1 MPNKILLVD
10 DEVNLID
17 PIAYNLKQKGYD
29 TITTYDGKT
38 ALEAFRREQPD
49 LIILDWTLPDLQGV
63 EILKQVREEQDF
75 TPVIMLTGRTAKEDI
90 VEGLTAGADDY
101 VTKPFTWEELLAR
114 ISSVLRRAQQ
124 VSQSPGKRLRFGDII
139 MDTASHRVW
148 LADKELSLSPRE
160 YALLEIFMNNPRRVY
175 SRDDLIERVWGLDY
189 DGDTKTVD
197 VHICWLRQKLEEDP
211 ARPKILQTVRG
222 FGYRLGG

>member
-17 PIAYNLKQKGYD
+17 PVAYNLKQKGFD
-29 TITTYDGKT
+29 TVTAYDGKS
-38 ALEAFRREQPD
+38 ALEAFRKEQPD
-49 LIILDWTLPDLQGV
+49 LVLLDWTLPDLQGV
-63 EILKQVREEQDF
+63 EILKQIREEQDF
-75 TPVIMLTGRTAKEDI
+75 TPVVMLTGRTAKEDI

-114 ISSVLRRAQQ
+114 INSVLRRAQQ
-124 VSQSPGKRLRFGDII
+124 VSQTPGKRLRFGDII
-139 MDTASHRVW
+139 LDTASHRVW
-148 LADKELSLSPRE
+148 LGDKELSLSPRE

-197 VHICWLRQKLEEDP
+197 VHICWIRQKIEEDP
-211 ARPKILQTVRG
+211 ARPKLLQTVRG

>member
-1 MPNKILLVD
+1 MANKILLVD
-10 DEVNLID
+10 DEANLID

-29 TITTYDGKT
+29 TITVYDGKT
-38 ALEAFRREQPD
+38 AVEAFRKEQPD
-49 LIILDWTLPDLQGV
+49 LVILDWTLPDVQGI
-63 EILKQVREEQDF
+63 EILKQIRSEQDF
-75 TPVIMLTGRTAKEDI
+75 TPVIILTGRTAKEDI

-114 ISSVLRRAQQ
+114 VSAVLRRAQQ
-124 VSQSPGKRLRFGDII
+124 VSQTPGKRLRFGDLI

-197 VHICWLRQKLEEDP
+197 VHICWLRQKIEEDP
-211 ARPKILQTVRG
+211 ARPKVLQTVRG

>member
-17 PIAYNLKQKGYD
+17 PIAFNLKQKGYD
-29 TITTYDGKT
+29 IITTYDGKT
-38 ALEAFRREQPD
+38 ALEAFRKEQPD
-49 LIILDWTLPDLQGV
+49 LVILDWTLPDVQGV
-63 EILKQVREEQDF
+63 EILKQIRQEQDF
-75 TPVIMLTGRTAKEDI
+75 TPVIMLTGKTAKEDI
-90 VEGLTAGADDY
+90 VEGLSAGADDY

-114 ISSVLRRAQQ
+114 IGSVIRRSQQIAQT
-124 VSQSPGKRLRFGDII
+124 PGKRLRFGDLI

-148 LADKELSLSPRE
+148 LSDKELSLSPRE

-197 VHICWLRQKLEEDP
+197 VHICWLRQKIEEDP

>member
-1 MPNKILLVD
+1 MANKILLID

-17 PIAYNLKQKGYD
+17 PVAYNLKQKGYD
-29 TITTYDGKT
+29 TVTAYDGKT
-38 ALEAFRREQPD
+38 GIEAFRREQPE
-49 LIILDWTLPDLQGV
+49 LVLLDWTLPDTQGV
-63 EILKQVREEQDF
+63 ELLKLIRAEQDF

-90 VEGLTAGADDY
+90 IEGLTAGADDY

-124 VSQSPGKRLRFGDII
+124 VTQAPGKRLRFGDII
-139 MDTASHRVW
+139 MDTSSHRVW

>member
-197 VHICWLRQKLEEDP
+197 VHICWLRQKIEEDA
-211 ARPKILQTVRG
+211 ARPKMLQTVRG

>member
-17 PIAYNLKQKGYD
+17 PVAYNLKQKGYD

-38 ALEAFRREQPD
+38 ALEAFRRDQPD
-49 LIILDWTLPDLQGV
+49 LVILDWTLPDLQGV
-63 EILKQVREEQDF
+63 DILKQIREEQDF

-90 VEGLTAGADDY
+90 IEGLTAGADDY

-124 VSQSPGKRLRFGDII
+124 VSQTPGKRLRFGDII

-148 LADKELSLSPRE
+148 LADKELSVSPRE

-197 VHICWLRQKLEEDP
+197 VHICWLRQKIEEDP
-211 ARPKILQTVRG
+211 ARPKMLQTVRG

>member
-17 PIAYNLKQKGYD
+17 PIAFNLKQKGYD
-29 TITTYDGKT
+29 AITTYDGKT
-38 ALEAFRREQPD
+38 ALEAFRRENPD
-49 LIILDWTLPDLQGV
+49 LVLLDWSLPDISGL
-63 EILKQVREEQDF
+63 EILKQMRSEQDF
-75 TPVIMLTGRTAKEDI
+75 TPVVMLTGRTAKEDI

-101 VTKPFTWEELLAR
+101 VTKPFTWEELVAR
-114 ISSVLRRAQQ
+114 IDSVLRRAQTVAQ
-124 VSQSPGKRLRFGDII
+124 TPTKRLRFGDLII
-139 MDTASHRVW
+139 DTASHRVW
-148 LADKELSLSPRE
+148 LQEKELVFSPRE
-160 YALLEIFMNNPRRVY
+160 YTLLEILMNNPRRVY

-197 VHICWLRQKLEEDP
+197 VHVCWIRQKIEEDP
-211 ARPKILQTVRG
+211 TRTKLLQTVRG

>member
-17 PIAYNLKQKGYD
+17 PVAYNLKQKGYD
-29 TITTYDGKT
+29 IITTYDGKS
-38 ALEAFRREQPD
+38 AIEAFRRDQPD
-49 LIILDWTLPDLQGV
+49 LVILDWTLPDVQGV
-63 EILKQVREEQDF
+63 EILKQIREEQDF
-75 TPVIMLTGRTAKEDI
+75 TPVIMLTGRTSKEDI

-148 LADKELSLSPRE
+148 FADKELSLSPRE

-197 VHICWLRQKLEEDP
+197 VHICWLRQKIEEDP

>member
-1 MPNKILLVD
+1 MANKILLVD

-17 PIAYNLKQKGYD
+17 PVAYNLKQKGYD
-29 TITTYDGKT
+29 TFTAYDGKS
-38 ALEAFRREQPD
+38 ALELFRKEQPD
-49 LIILDWTLPDLQGV
+49 LVILDWTLPDLQGV
-63 EILKQVREEQDF
+63 EILKQIREEQDF

-124 VSQSPGKRLRFGDII
+124 VAQSPGKRLRFGDII

-211 ARPKILQTVRG
+211 ARPKVLQTVRG

>member
-17 PIAYNLKQKGYD
+17 PVAYNLKQKGYD
-29 TITTYDGKT
+29 TITTYDGKS

-49 LIILDWTLPDLQGV
+49 LVILDWTLPDIQGV
-63 EILKQVREEQDF
+63 DILKQIREEQDF

-101 VTKPFTWEELLAR
+101 VTKPFTWEELFAR
-114 ISSVLRRAQQ
+114 VGSVLRRAQQ
-124 VSQSPGKRLRFGDII
+124 VSQTPGKRLRFGDII

-211 ARPKILQTVRG
+211 ARPKVLQTVRG

>member
-17 PIAYNLKQKGYD
+17 PIAFNLKQRGYE

-38 ALEAFRREQPD
+38 ALEAFRRETPD
-49 LIILDWTLPDLQGV
+49 LVLLDWSLPDISGL
-63 EILKQVREEQDF
+63 EILKQMRSEQDY
-75 TPVIMLTGRTAKEDI
+75 TPVVMLTGRTAKEDI

-101 VTKPFTWEELLAR
+101 VTKPFTWEELVAR
-114 ISSVLRRAQQ
+114 INSVLRRAQTVAQ
-124 VSQSPGKRLRFGDII
+124 TPTKRLRFGDLI

-148 LADKELSLSPRE
+148 LQEKELVFSPRE
-160 YALLEIFMNNPRRVY
+160 YALLEILMNNPRRVY

-197 VHICWLRQKLEEDP
+197 VHVCWIRQKIEEDVT
-211 ARPKILQTVRG
+211 RPKLLQTVRG

>member
-1 MPNKILLVD
+1 MASKILLVD

-17 PIAYNLKQKGYD
+17 PVAYNLKQKGYE
-29 TITTYDGKT
+29 TITTYDGKG
-38 ALEAFRREQPD
+38 ALEAFRKEQPD
-49 LIILDWTLPDLQGV
+49 LVILDWTLPDLQGV
-63 EILKQVREEQDF
+63 EILKQIRQEQDF

-114 ISSVLRRAQQ
+114 IGSVLRRAQQ
-124 VSQSPGKRLRFGDII
+124 VSQTPGKRLRFGDLI

-197 VHICWLRQKLEEDP
+197 VHICWLRQKIEEDP
-211 ARPKILQTVRG
+211 ARPKVLQTVRG

>member
-63 EILKQVREEQDF
+63 DILKQVREEQDF

-114 ISSVLRRAQQ
+114 INSVLRRAQQ

-197 VHICWLRQKLEEDP
+197 VHICWLRQKIEEDP

>member
-17 PIAYNLKQKGYD
+17 PIAFNLKQKGYD
-29 TITTYDGKT
+29 AITTYDGKT
-38 ALEAFRREQPD
+38 ALEAFRRENPD
-49 LIILDWTLPDLQGV
+49 LVLLDWSLPDISGLD
-63 EILKQVREEQDF
+63 ILKQMRSEQDY
-75 TPVIMLTGRTAKEDI
+75 TPVVMLTGRTAKEDI

-101 VTKPFTWEELLAR
+101 VTKPFTWEELVAR
-114 ISSVLRRAQQ
+114 IDSVLRRAQTVAQ
-124 VSQSPGKRLRFGDII
+124 TPTKRLRFGDLII
-139 MDTASHRVW
+139 DTASHRVW
-148 LADKELSLSPRE
+148 LQEKELVFSPRE
-160 YALLEIFMNNPRRVY
+160 YTLLEILMNNPRRVY

-197 VHICWLRQKLEEDP
+197 VHVCWIRQKIEEDP
-211 ARPKILQTVRG
+211 TRPKLLQTVRG

>member
-29 TITTYDGKT
+29 IITTYDGKT

-63 EILKQVREEQDF
+63 DILKQVREEQDF

-197 VHICWLRQKLEEDP
+197 VHICWLRQKIEEDP
-211 ARPKILQTVRG
+211 ARPKMLQTVRG

>member
-17 PIAYNLKQKGYD
+17 PVAYNLKQKGYD

-38 ALEAFRREQPD
+38 ALESFRRDQPD
-49 LIILDWTLPDLQGV
+49 LVLLDWTLPDVSGV
-63 EILKQVREEQDF
+63 EILKQIRAEQDY
-75 TPVIMLTGRTAKEDI
+75 TPIIMLTGRTAKEDI

-124 VSQSPGKRLRFGDII
+124 VSQTPGKRLRFGDLI

-197 VHICWLRQKLEEDP
+197 VHICWLRQKIEEDP
-211 ARPKILQTVRG
+211 ARPKVLQTVRG

>member
-17 PIAYNLKQKGYD
+17 PVAYNLKQKGYD
-29 TITTYDGKT
+29 TITVYTGKS
-38 ALEAFRREQPD
+38 ALEAFRKESPD
-49 LIILDWTLPDLQGV
+49 LVLLDWTLPDLQGV
-63 EILKQVREEQDF
+63 EILKQIRAEQDF

-124 VSQSPGKRLRFGDII
+124 VSQTPGKRLRFGDLI
-139 MDTASHRVW
+139 MDTSSHRVW
-148 LADKELSLSPRE
+148 LADKELSFSPRE

-197 VHICWLRQKLEEDP
+197 VHICWIRQKIEEDP
-211 ARPKILQTVRG
+211 ARPKVLQTVRG

>member
-29 TITTYDGKT
+29 TITTYDGKS
-38 ALEAFRREQPD
+38 ALESFRRDQPD
-49 LIILDWTLPDLQGV
+49 LVILDWTLPDIQGV
-63 EILKQVREEQDF
+63 EILKQIREEQDF

-124 VSQSPGKRLRFGDII
+124 ISQTPGKRLRFGDII

-148 LADKELSLSPRE
+148 FADKELSLSPRE

-197 VHICWLRQKLEEDP
+197 VHICWLRQKIEEDP

>member
-17 PIAYNLKQKGYD
+17 PIAFNLKQKGYD
-29 TITTYDGKT
+29 AITTYDGKT
-38 ALEAFRREQPD
+38 ALEAFRRENPD
-49 LIILDWTLPDLQGV
+49 LVLLDWSLPDISGLD
-63 EILKQVREEQDF
+63 ILKQMRSEQDY
-75 TPVIMLTGRTAKEDI
+75 TPVVMLTGRTAKEDI

-101 VTKPFTWEELLAR
+101 VTKPFTWEELVAR
-114 ISSVLRRAQQ
+114 IDSVLRRAQTVPQ
-124 VSQSPGKRLRFGDII
+124 TPTKRLRFGDLI
-139 MDTASHRVW
+139 MDTTSHRVW
-148 LADKELSLSPRE
+148 LQEKELVFSPRE
-160 YALLEIFMNNPRRVY
+160 YALLEILMNNPRRVY

-197 VHICWLRQKLEEDP
+197 VHICWIRQKIEED
-211 ARPKILQTVRG
+211 ATRPKLLQTVRG

>member
-17 PIAYNLKQKGYD
+17 PVAYNLKQKGYD
-29 TITTYDGKT
+29 TIIAYDGKS
-38 ALEAFRREQPD
+38 ALEAFRKEQPD
-49 LIILDWTLPDLQGV
+49 LVILDWTLPDLQGV
-63 EILKQVREEQDF
+63 EILKQIREEHDF

-124 VSQSPGKRLRFGDII
+124 VSQTPGKRLRFGDII

-211 ARPKILQTVRG
+211 ARPKVLQTVRG

>member
-17 PIAYNLKQKGYD
+17 PIAFNLKQKGYD
-29 TITTYDGKT
+29 AITTYDGKT
-38 ALEAFRREQPD
+38 ALEAFRRENPD
-49 LIILDWTLPDLQGV
+49 LVLLDWSLPDISGL
-63 EILKQVREEQDF
+63 EILKQMRSEQDF
-75 TPVIMLTGRTAKEDI
+75 TPVVMLTGRTAKEDI

-101 VTKPFTWEELLAR
+101 VTKPFTWEELVAR
-114 ISSVLRRAQQ
+114 IDSVLRRAQTVAQ
-124 VSQSPGKRLRFGDII
+124 TPTKRLRFGDLII
-139 MDTASHRVW
+139 DTASHRVW
-148 LADKELSLSPRE
+148 LQEKELVFSPRE
-160 YALLEIFMNNPRRVY
+160 YTLLEILMNNPRRVY

-197 VHICWLRQKLEEDP
+197 VHVCWIRQKIEEDP
-211 ARPKILQTVRG
+211 TRPKLLQTVRG

>member
-1 MPNKILLVD
+1 MPNKILMVD

-29 TITTYDGKT
+29 TITAYDGKT

-49 LIILDWTLPDLQGV
+49 LVILDWTLPDLQGV
-63 EILKQVREEQDF
+63 EILKQIRQEQDF

-114 ISSVLRRAQQ
+114 IGSVLRRAQQ
-124 VSQSPGKRLRFGDII
+124 VSQTPGKRLRFGDII

>member
-17 PIAYNLKQKGYD
+17 PVAYNLKQKGYD
-29 TITTYDGKT
+29 TITTYDGKS
-38 ALEAFRREQPD
+38 ALEAFRKDQPD
-49 LIILDWTLPDLQGV
+49 LVILDWTLPDVQGV
-63 EILKQVREEQDF
+63 EILKQIRQEQDF

-124 VSQSPGKRLRFGDII
+124 VAQTPGKRLRFGDII

-197 VHICWLRQKLEEDP
+197 VHICWLRQKIEEDP

>member
-1 MPNKILLVD
+1 MANKILLID
-10 DEVNLID
+10 DEANLID
-17 PIAYNLKQKGYD
+17 PIAFNLKQKGYD

-38 ALEAFRREQPD
+38 GLEALRKDQPD
-49 LIILDWTLPDLQGV
+49 LVLLDWTLPDIQGV
-63 EILKQVREEQDF
+63 EILKQIREEQDF

-90 VEGLTAGADDY
+90 IEGLTAGADDY

-124 VSQSPGKRLRFGDII
+124 VSQTPGKRLRFGDII

>member
-1 MPNKILLVD
+1 MSNKILLVD

-17 PIAYNLKQKGYD
+17 PVAYNLKQKGYN
-29 TITTYDGKT
+29 TITVYDGKS
-38 ALEAFRREQPD
+38 AVEAIRRDQPD
-49 LIILDWTLPDLQGV
+49 LILLDWTLPDMQGV
-63 EILKQVREEQDF
+63 EVLKGMRDQQDY

-90 VEGLTAGADDY
+90 VEGLTVGADDY
-101 VTKPFTWEELLAR
+101 ITKPFTWEELLAR

-124 VSQSPGKRLRFGDII
+124 IAQTPGKRLRFGDII

-148 LADKELSLSPRE
+148 LEDKELSLSPRE

-211 ARPKILQTVRG
+211 TRPKILQTVRG

>member
-29 TITTYDGKT
+29 IITTYDGKT
-38 ALEAFRREQPD
+38 AIEAFRKEQPD
-49 LIILDWTLPDLQGV
+49 LVILDWTLPDIQGV
-63 EILKQVREEQDF
+63 EMLKLIREEQDF

-114 ISSVLRRAQQ
+114 ISSVIRRAQQ
-124 VSQSPGKRLRFGDII
+124 VSQTPGKRLRFGDII

-197 VHICWLRQKLEEDP
+197 VHICWLRQKIEEDS